1 VSGELWPV
9 EQVEDERE
17 RVEREVL
24 VEASP
29 EEVWEAIATEEG
41 RERWLQEGGEREVQ
55 VVLAEEPAHLVWWW
69 SPDGADEEPT
79 RVEFLIRAV
88 AGGTRVL
95 VVETAPRFPLEML
108 ARHAGAVLV

>member
-1 VSGELWPV
+1 MSGELWPV
-9 EQVEDERE
+9 EQVEDERP

-41 RERWLQEGGEREVQ
+41 RERWLEEEGEREVD
-55 VVLAEEPAHLVWWW
+55 VVVAEEPARLVWWW
-69 SPDGADEEPT
+69 APDGPHEQPS

-95 VVETAPRFPLEML
+95 VIETAPRLPLEML
-108 ARHAGAVLV
+108 ALHAAAVLV

>member
-1 VSGELWPV
+1 MSGELWPV
-9 EQVEDERE
+9 EQIDGERE
-17 RVEREVL
+17 QVSREVL
-24 VEASP
+24 LEASP

-41 RERWLQEGGEREVQ
+41 RERWLQEEGERDVQ
-55 VVLAEEPAHLVWWW
+55 VVVAEEPERLVWWW
-69 SPDGADEEPT
+69 SPDGGHEEPA

-95 VVETAPRFPLEML
+95 VVETAPRLPLEML

>member
-1 VSGELWPV
+1 VSSEPWPV
-9 EQVEDERE
+9 EQVEGERP
-17 RVEREVL
+17 RVAREVL

-29 EEVWEAIATEEG
+29 EDVWEAIATEEG
-41 RERWLQEGGEREVQ
+41 RERWLQEGDERDVR

-69 SPDGADEEPT
+69 SPDGPHEEPS